1 MLGSWDPQTR
11 VLDRMV
17 KERSEA
23 RVQVPNYQFT
33 LHQTICDVGYYN
45 ITIFIT
51 IFISIVIIQHTKFL
65 AVQYNDCHIL
75 GIKPTGWT
83 HSRAEGQESS
93 LSGLQT
99 LTQSWPWVLF
109 PRISRVLYPCFLPGL
124 GYVNVVTI
132 HTDGI
137 I

>member
-65 AVQYNDCHIL
+65 AVQYNNCHIL
-75 GIKPTGWT
+75 GLKPTG
-83 HSRAEGQESS
+83 
-93 LSGLQT
+93 L
-99 LTQSWPWVLF
+99 
-109 PRISRVLYPCFLPGL
+109 
-124 GYVNVVTI
+124 
-132 HTDGI
+132 I
-137 I
+137 IIINI